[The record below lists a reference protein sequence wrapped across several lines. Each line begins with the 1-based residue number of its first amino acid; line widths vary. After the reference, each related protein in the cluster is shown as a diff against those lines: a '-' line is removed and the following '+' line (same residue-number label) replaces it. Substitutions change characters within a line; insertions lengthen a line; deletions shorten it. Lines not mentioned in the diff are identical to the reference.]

1 MKATIEQMLAGH
13 EGKTLEF
20 KALLASPEP
29 FLKTVIAFAN
39 TAGGTVLFGVEDRTR
54 RVVGVADPL
63 EVEARIANLVSD
75 AIRPRLAPEIEI
87 HSWRR
92 THLVAVRVFPSSL
105 APHYLRALGLDQG
118 AFIRVG
124 STNRQAD
131 RAVLDEMRRMA
142 ANRCF
147 DEEPLPDLD
156 SEAID
161 FRAASELFA
170 PLRRLTARDLAVLG
184 LTTRH
189 GGKTVPTV
197 GGVLLFGRSRDE
209 RFPDAYLQAGRF
221 GANDRTRILDT
232 ADIRVH
238 LPRLLDEALAFLRKH
253 EAVELEI
260 SGARHRERWPV
271 PIVALREAIINA
283 VVHADYAQRGAPI
296 RLAIFNDR
304 IEVENP
310 GLLPFGLTVEDILMG
325 VSKLRNR
332 VIGRVFKELGLIEQ
346 GGSGIGRMRSACREV
361 GLPEPRFEEIGRHFR
376 VTLFKSPVA
385 APEADAVEAAILN
398 LLADGRGCTTA
409 EVARIIGRTARTTRT
424 RLAGLVARDLVREV
438 GTGPR
443 DPRRKYYL
451 LAKE

>member
-1 MKATIEQMLAGH
+1 M
-13 EGKTLEF
+13 
-20 KALLASPEP
+20 
-29 FLKTVIAFAN
+29 
-39 TAGGTVLFGVEDRTR
+39 
-54 RVVGVADPL
+54 
-63 EVEARIANLVSD
+63 
-75 AIRPRLAPEIEI
+75 
-87 HSWRR
+87 
-92 THLVAVRVFPSSL
+92 
-105 APHYLRALGLDQG
+105 
-118 AFIRVG
+118 
-124 STNRQAD
+124 
-131 RAVLDEMRRMA
+131 
-142 ANRCF
+142 
-147 DEEPLPDLD
+147 
-156 SEAID
+156 
-161 FRAASELFA
+161 
-170 PLRRLTARDLAVLG
+170 LG

-346 GGSGIGRMRSACREV
+346 WGSGIQRMASACR
-361 GLPEPRFEEIGRHFR
+361 
-376 VTLFKSPVA
+376 
-385 APEADAVEAAILN
+385 D
-398 LLADGRGCTTA
+398 
-409 EVARIIGRTARTTRT
+409 
-424 RLAGLVARDLVREV
+424 AGLA
-438 GTGPR
+438 
-443 DPRRKYYL
+443 
-451 LAKE
+451 